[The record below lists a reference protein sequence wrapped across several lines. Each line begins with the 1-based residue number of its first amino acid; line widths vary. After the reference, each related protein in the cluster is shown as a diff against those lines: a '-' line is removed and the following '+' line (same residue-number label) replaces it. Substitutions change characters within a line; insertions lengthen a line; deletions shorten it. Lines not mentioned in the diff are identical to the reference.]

1 MLLKVPMPPWKNT
14 RIIYGG
20 QEPNDGWWTLSS
32 LWLMDHLTFKMV
44 FPSQT
49 PTLGTRKQERIDL
62 KDDLKDRSIYV
73 NFNDK
78 K

>member
-1 MLLKVPMPPWKNT
+1 MMDDELYLL
-14 RIIYGG
+14 
-20 QEPNDGWWTLSS
+20 

-49 PTLGTRKQERIDL
+49 PTLGTRQKEGIDL
-62 KDDLKDRSIYV
+62 KDDLKDGSIHV

-78 K
+78 NLR

>member
-1 MLLKVPMPPWKNT
+1 MVAKNPMMDDELYLL
-14 RIIYGG
+14 
-20 QEPNDGWWTLSS
+20 

-62 KDDLKDRSIYV
+62 KDDLKDGSIHV

-78 K
+78 NLR